1 MNSSDILGFSW
12 SELPAVGSR
21 TSPDRVLFRFTR
33 ALPEVV
39 WDAAVLEG
47 NTFTFPEVQTLLDGI
62 TVGGHRLSE
71 QDQVLRLADAAN
83 LLRSFISSDTFALSK
98 PTSDALHEAVAT
110 NEALEAGHF
119 RGEGDAGG
127 PDSSV
132 TVRLGE
138 AGTYVAPPA
147 GVGGSNLTN
156 IFKAGVDR
164 ICLVAEPY
172 HQALIY
178 FAFAALQQFYFD
190 GNKRTARLMCCGHL
204 MTHGYE
210 AISVPAAR
218 KLEFNRAMV
227 DFYVARDATRLLAF
241 LASCAIA

>member
-1 MNSSDILGFSW
+1 VNSSDILGFTW
-12 SELPAVGSR
+12 GQLPPVGSR
-21 TSPDRVLFRFTR
+21 TSPDRVLFRFAR

-47 NTFTFPEVQTLLDGI
+47 NTFTFPEVQTLLDGV
-62 TVGGHRLSE
+62 TVGGRRLSE

-83 LLRSFISSDTFALSK
+83 RLRSFVASGTFTLTK
-98 PTSDALHEAVAT
+98 PTSDDLHAAVAT

-127 PDSSV
+127 PDSAV

-138 AGTYVAPPA
+138 SGVYVAPPA
-147 GVGGSNLTN
+147 GMGGSNLTG
-156 IFKAGVDR
+156 IFEAGIDQ
-164 ICLVAEPY
+164 IGQIAEPF

-178 FAFAALQQFYFD
+178 FSFAALQQFYFD

-204 MTHGYE
+204 MSHGYE

-218 KLEFNRAMV
+218 KLEFNQTMV
-227 DFYVARDATRLLAF
+227 DFYVSRDATALLAF
-241 LASCAIA
+241 LASCAIS